1 MRATQE
7 VSMRCILYE
16 AFDIGIEHLGDDG
29 MELKT
34 FCVPVR
40 QGIVRGRRLYYVL
53 CSVRQV
59 CFPPPLAL
67 LALLGLASKPWFK
80 V

>member
-1 MRATQE
+1 MVVRLCREFMRATQE

-16 AFDIGIEHLGDDG
+16 AFHIGIEHLGDGG

-34 FCVPVR
+34 FCV
-40 QGIVRGRRLYYVL
+40 
-53 CSVRQV
+53 RQV
-59 CFPPPLAL
+59 CFLPPLAL

-80 V
+80 L